1 DDAGSGRSGTG
12 RPGGPSR
19 ALPLVSIYNSRIAG
33 GIFAPNGLVS
43 VFADLDLTGSLVG
56 GALTLAE
63 GLTADDWEANY
74 LAHEQRMNSFA
85 IDPRGV
91 VRPGSGGELALV
103 GWTEV
108 QP

>member
-1 DDAGSGRSGTG
+1 M
-12 RPGGPSR
+12 
-19 ALPLVSIYNSRIAG
+19 
-33 GIFAPNGLVS
+33 
-43 VFADLDLTGSLVG
+43 
-56 GALTLAE
+56 
-63 GLTADDWEANY
+63 
-74 LAHEQRMNSFA
+74 AHEQRMNSFA